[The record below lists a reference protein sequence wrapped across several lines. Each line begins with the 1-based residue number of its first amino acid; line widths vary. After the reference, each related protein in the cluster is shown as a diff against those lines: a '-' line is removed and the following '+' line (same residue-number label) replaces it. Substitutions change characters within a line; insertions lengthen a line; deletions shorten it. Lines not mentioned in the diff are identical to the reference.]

1 LIWPNL
7 FNSIAYQVPA
17 QPLEA
22 RLQLAISISIAV
34 AYLHA
39 MSFVH
44 KLIRSSNILITY
56 SAPLPSGPTTA
67 SLSSSPDQSSV
78 LQSAE
83 GPQIGTPYL
92 AGFSYARRGTA
103 RSTGSSRADWR
114 NEIYRHPE
122 RQAAELGVDPEVYY
136 KPYHDVYSL
145 GVVLLE
151 LGLWER
157 LDTTYEAQL
166 KRATASQRRDRL
178 IDLASRHLSSKV
190 GSTFSRIVRGCLEVD
205 ADTEGGEDQMTVQK
219 VLEGFEEIRF

>member
-1 LIWPNL
+1 
-7 FNSIAYQVPA
+7 
-17 QPLEA
+17 
-22 RLQLAISISIAV
+22 
-34 AYLHA
+34 

-44 KLIRSSNILITY
+44 KSIRSSNVLIAY
-56 SAPLPSGPTTA
+56 SAPFSSGPTANLT
-67 SLSSSPDQSSV
+67 SSPDQSSV
-78 LQSAE
+78 LQSTE

-92 AGFSYARRGTA
+92 VGFSYARRGTA

-122 RQAAELGVDPEVYY
+122 RQAAELGIDPEVYY
-136 KPYHDVYSL
+136 KPYHDIYSL

-166 KRATASQRRDRL
+166 KRATANQRRDRL
-178 IDLASRHLSSKV
+178 VDLAGEHLPSKV
-190 GSTFSRIVRGCLEVD
+190 GSTFSKIVKGCLEVD
-205 ADTEGGEDQMTVQK
+205 VDTAGGEDQMTVQK